1 MTARIAKVLPGFVKH
16 DRATFVPASATLLRA
31 MLKSVVKM
39 TALWGEELKTRDLHA
54 SIPFH
59 SAIIE
64 DLGHDFGGC
73 LMWSRTTRS
82 AGRDF
87 FEFLNHQKRR
97 GELFRVFHFGRKGS
111 LALDQ
116 AEALDTK
123 HKIEIVAEGDS
134 GRLLSKLTAKEKR
147 VEQSKLWQKATRVDF
162 CPSSPRK
169 KSEWS
174 LVLQASTNSGSSAE
188 WGTFQRPLKES
199 RRKTGRKNR
208 KKKTN

>member
-147 VEQSKLWQKATRVDF
+147 VEFGFASKHEFRVISRMGHFSKATQ
-162 CPSSPRK
+162 RK
-169 KSEWS
+169 QE
-174 LVLQASTNSGSSAE
+174 
-188 WGTFQRPLKES
+188 
-199 RRKTGRKNR
+199 KNR
-208 KKKTN
+208 KKKQKEKN